1 MKPFVLL
8 PVALCAAACANS
20 GANYEPV
27 VDGPKN
33 ANYYADLNACQSLAA
48 SQPAVDGTTAGAA
61 AVGAVGGA
69 ATNAIWNDSSD
80 NIGEAAA
87 IGALAAVTGDAVRKN
102 NQREAVVKN
111 CMRGRGHNVV
121 G

>member
-1 MKPFVLL
+1 MKYFFLL
-8 PVALCAAACANS
+8 PVTLAVTACANS

-27 VDGPKN
+27 VDGPKGPTF
-33 ANYYADLNACQSLAA
+33 YADLNACQSLAA
-48 SQPAVDGTTAGAA
+48 SQSTVDGNTAGAA

-87 IGALAAVTGDAVRKN
+87 IGAIAAVTGDAVRKN
-102 NQREAVVKN
+102 NQREAIIKN